1 MTSYWIEDSNMTIYA
16 CVSPRLFSKGN
27 IAIDTKHIT
36 TCTGNIRI
44 LLQAA
49 LQPLCSASLWV
60 LTLPLILLRLESGL
74 ELRVPG
80 CLLLFVKKEH
90 NSIIFNLQVHTQTI
104 KVHKLLHYFFM
115 SLLLC
120 KHRITWSEQYNTSSI
135 YLFYL

>member
-36 TCTGNIRI
+36 TGNIRI

-60 LTLPLILLRLESGL
+60 LTLPLILLCLESGL

-80 CLLLFVKKEH
+80 CLLLFVKIEH
-90 NSIIFNLQVHTQTI
+90 NSIIFNLHIAIFLYNIMWQ
-104 KVHKLLHYFFM
+104 FFD
-115 SLLLC
+115 LQLIALAL
-120 KHRITWSEQYNTSSI
+120 QAP
-135 YLFYL
+135 LV